1 MRRNKESAPEFLP
14 ARFTEKLPDQR
25 LPRSGFS
32 LLCVCC
38 FLALPFQ
45 LSELLCRK
53 NTLRA
58 TQERLPA
65 FLGAAG
71 FHAFGLPRFDLRL
84 LIGRKI
90 ERCQVGAGGARIR
103 CTFCAACLV
112 SCKRARC

>member
-14 ARFTEKLPDQR
+14 ARFTEELPDQH
-25 LPRSGFS
+25 LPRSGFG

-45 LSELLCRK
+45 LSELLCGK

-58 TQERLPA
+58 AQEHLPA

-71 FHAFGLPRFDLRL
+71 FHAFPLPRFNFCL
-84 LIGRKI
+84 LM
-90 ERCQVGAGGARIR
+90 RCQIECCQINARH
-103 CTFCAACLV
+103 
-112 SCKRARC
+112 